1 MPFQIEAFQNRYLA
15 PEQRRVDAILTV
27 TAGGE
32 LSTPPQ
38 LAVGFILDKSGS
50 MQGDRIQAVIR
61 AVNAAITLLDERAW
75 FFLVGFDSTASILL
89 RDGQATDE
97 HRRAAAAALA
107 TLHAAGGT
115 AMSTGLRAARAFF
128 ERYPDAIRH
137 AIFLTDG
144 KNESEAS
151 AQVALELTRCEGLFQ
166 CDCWGV
172 GTDWKIGEVQEIA
185 RVLLGKAAL
194 IPDPKGV
201 EAAFRASIEKAR
213 GKAFKDVRLRLWTPQ
228 TASLLQVK
236 QVTPSLDDLTDRLRP
251 AGPQLHEVATGA
263 WSPGESRDFHVV
275 IEVKASAVGN
285 EMLALRPSVA
295 YEEPTPS
302 GWAPREDRSPQGRV
316 IAQWCAEDGLTSR
329 IDEQVA
335 YYTGQ
340 SDLAESIRRGLEQQ
354 EAGNEVAATQLL
366 GRAVRLAHATQNTEM
381 TRRLARVVEVL
392 DPAQGTVRLRRDARK
407 AATMELQLES
417 STTRRLPRPPAK
429 P

>member
-15 PEQRRVDAILTV
+15 PEQRRVEAILTV
-27 TAGGE
+27 TASGE
-32 LSTPPQ
+32 LQTLPQ
-38 LAVGFILDKSGS
+38 LVVGFLLDKSGS

-61 AVNAAITLLDERAW
+61 AVNAAISLLDERSW
-75 FFLVGFDSTASILL
+75 FFLIGFDSTASVLL
-89 RDGQATDE
+89 RDGQATEE

-144 KNESEAS
+144 KNESEPS
-151 AQVALELTRCEGLFQ
+151 SQVAQELACCEGLFQ

-172 GTDWKIGEVQEIA
+172 GTDWKVGEVQEIA
-185 RVLLGKAAL
+185 RVLLGRAAL
-194 IPDPKGV
+194 IPDPQGV
-201 EAAFRASIEKAR
+201 EAAFRASIQKAR
-213 GKAFKDVRLRLWTPQ
+213 GKAYKGVRLRFWTPQ
-228 TASLLQVK
+228 TATLLQVQ
-236 QVTPSLDDLTDRLRP
+236 QVAPSLDDLTDRLRP
-251 AGPQLHEVATGA
+251 AGPQLQEVATGA

-275 IEVKASAVGN
+275 VEVQSSAVGN

-295 YEEPTPS
+295 YEEPTAA
-302 GWAPREDRSPQGRV
+302 GWTSREDRSPQGRV
-316 IAQWCAEDGLTSR
+316 IAQWCEVDLLTAR
-329 IDEQVA
+329 VDEHVA
-335 YYTGQ
+335 YYKGQ
-340 SDLAESIRRGLEQQ
+340 SDLAQAIRQGLEQQ

-381 TRRLARVVEVL
+381 TQRLARVVEVL
-392 DPAQGTVRLRRDARK
+392 DPVQGTVRLRRDARK

-417 STTRRLPRPPAK
+417 SFTQRLIRPPAK